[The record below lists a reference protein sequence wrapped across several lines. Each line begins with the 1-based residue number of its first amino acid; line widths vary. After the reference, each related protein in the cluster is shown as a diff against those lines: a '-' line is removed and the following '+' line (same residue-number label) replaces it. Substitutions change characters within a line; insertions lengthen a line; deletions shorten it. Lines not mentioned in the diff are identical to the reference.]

1 MFGIGGEQEGTV
13 LRLGRKEKRRVLSV
27 LQGCC
32 KKLTN
37 LVDCNNRNLLSYS
50 AGLQRSKISVSVG
63 LVPLGGSQGESGP
76 CLCPSFWWLLQSLV
90 FLGLQKY
97 HSSLYFHQSSNGIL
111 PSVSVS
117 YPLHIKAF
125 TLNSEPTLN
134 PG

>member
-1 MFGIGGEQEGTV
+1 MFGIGGEQEEDCV
-13 LRLGRKEKRRVLSV
+13 EAREKREKESVSV

-111 PSVSVS
+111 LSVSVS